1 LPSAGLIS
9 LLSSR
14 CGGFTPAVLVF
25 SSFLLFFAFA
35 TIVSSVCLRRG
46 PFLVV
51 FAFAALVCLYA
62 CGVGLALFS

>member
-1 LPSAGLIS
+1 
-9 LLSSR
+9 
-14 CGGFTPAVLVF
+14 VLVF